1 MKPIVLSEIKP
12 VTLCTGFDSKLIHSA
27 SMTWSF
33 VHSKAGHT
41 LPAHQHV
48 HEQVTYI
55 VHGDFELTVDGIPYL
70 LSAGAVFII
79 PSNTVH
85 SGTSITDCDIIDVFN
100 PVREDYAK
108 LSAQ

>member
-1 MKPIVLSEIKP
+1 MKPILLSEIKP
-12 VTLCTGFDSKLIHSA
+12 VTLCAGFESKLIHSQ

-33 VHSKAGHT
+33 VHSKAGFT

-48 HEQVTYI
+48 HEQVTHI
-55 VHGDFELTVDGIPYL
+55 LKGDFELTVAGISHL
-70 LSAGAVFII
+70 LSAGSVFII

-85 SGTSITDCDIIDVFN
+85 SGKSITDCEIVDVFN

-108 LSAQ
+108 LSA

>member
-1 MKPIVLSEIKP
+1 MKPIHLDDIKP
-12 VTLCTGFDSKLIHSA
+12 VTLCTGFDSKLLHSN

-33 VHSKAGHT
+33 VNSKAGHT

-48 HEQVTYI
+48 HEQVTHI
-55 VHGDFELTVDGIPYL
+55 VKGDFELTVDGVPHL
-70 LSAGAVFII
+70 LRAGDLFII

-85 SGTSITDCDIIDVFN
+85 SGKSITDCDIIDVFN

-108 LSAQ
+108 LSS

>member
-1 MKPIVLSEIKP
+1 MKPIILSEIKP
-12 VTLCTGFDSKLIHSA
+12 VTLCAGFDSKLIHSN

-48 HEQVTYI
+48 HEQVTHI
-55 VHGDFELTVDGIPYL
+55 
-70 LSAGAVFII
+70 
-79 PSNTVH
+79 VH
-85 SGTSITDCDIIDVFN
+85 SGTSITDCAIIDVFN